1 MSGRWTGPGARR
13 GKATAR
19 RTRLMG
25 TPTADSALYEASKSG
40 LRLAASLWV
49 RMGSCSCT
57 SGTPRPASSL
67 STASYAGTSAATA
80 SARLNGASASAGLA
94 RPTSVFGPAGAAAAS
109 LACTVHPSDLC
120 TAAAHAHAALGQSKQ

>member
-1 MSGRWTGPGARR
+1 MPGLKTSTDAQRSK
-13 GKATAR
+13 GTKR

-25 TPTADSALYEASKSG
+25 TPTADSALYEASKSAF
-40 LRLAASLWV
+40 RLAASLWV

-80 SARLNGASASAGLA
+80 SPRLNGASASAGLA
-94 RPTSVFGPAGAAAAS
+94 RPTSVFGPAGGAAAS
-109 LACTVHPSDLC
+109 LAG
-120 TAAAHAHAALGQSKQ
+120 TAHFRLHAQSIA